1 MTNNEAPDQI
11 VNMTL
16 KGIETVAKISGLGAK
31 NIAVYLYAVLNDQK
45 RTKGKTRLQSMLRS
59 EKRLKIFAVKKED
72 LPSFVRE
79 AKKYGVLYAVLKDKK
94 DIDGICDIMVRAED
108 ASKIN
113 RIVERFKFSAV
124 DMADI
129 RTETAK
135 QKEDKNSEKKR
146 AIGRGKGS
154 PSEPSLNS
162 KEAIKDEF
170 AKLSVRKEL
179 EAIKK
184 TQITKTAPK
193 KTRTRKK
200 IIAKG

>member
-1 MTNNEAPDQI
+1 MTNNEVPDQI
-11 VNMTL
+11 VSMTL

-45 RTKGKTRLQSMLRS
+45 RTKGKARLQSMLKS

-108 ASKIN
+108 AAKIN

-129 RTETAK
+129 RTETSK
-135 QKEDKNSEKKR
+135 QKEDKTGGKKQAARTEKK
-146 AIGRGKGS
+146 I
-154 PSEPSLNS
+154 PSEPFSSS
-162 KEAIKDEF
+162 KENIKNES
-170 AKLSVRKEL
+170 AKPSVRAEL
-179 EAIKK
+179 ETIKK
-184 TQITKTAPK
+184 TQVKKTAPT
-193 KTRTRKK
+193 KTKTKQK
-200 IIAKG
+200 IITKG